1 MTKFFKE
8 GISTEWNPW
17 NVEYLKV
24 TNVKM
29 VFTRKFS
36 DKNWSNQVIFK
47 SLKIQYKTYKK
58 YQKMFIIVQKEKKK
72 ERIKTTVNMCLRQQ
86 IITMFKMR

>member
-1 MTKFFKE
+1 M
-8 GISTEWNPW
+8 
-17 NVEYLKV
+17 EYLKV

-47 SLKIQYKTYKK
+47 SLKDTKNIKK
-58 YQKMFIIVQKEKKK
+58 CLLYSAKRKKK
-72 ERIKTTVNMCLRQQ
+72 KRKNKNYSKHVPASTNYYNV
-86 IITMFKMR
+86 

>member
-1 MTKFFKE
+1 M
-8 GISTEWNPW
+8 
-17 NVEYLKV
+17 EYLKV

-72 ERIKTTVNMCLRQQ
+72 KERIKTTVNMCLRQQ

>member
-1 MTKFFKE
+1 
-8 GISTEWNPW
+8 
-17 NVEYLKV
+17 
-24 TNVKM
+24 M

-72 ERIKTTVNMCLRQQ
+72 KERIKTTVNMCLRQQ